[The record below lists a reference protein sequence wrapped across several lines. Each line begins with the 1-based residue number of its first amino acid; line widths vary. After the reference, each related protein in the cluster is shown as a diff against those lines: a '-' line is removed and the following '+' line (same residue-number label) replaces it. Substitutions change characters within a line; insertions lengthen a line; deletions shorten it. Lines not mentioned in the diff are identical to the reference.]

1 MQYINPYELLNLS
14 MISLSDIDS
23 RTITREKKRLFQEI
37 ELNGRDLITF
47 KGIEITKSQCVTAI
61 DELDDKH
68 KREFYFFI
76 HQNKPLNDFLTNGNL
91 SFFESHKVESIYK
104 LPAFINFISPFFD
117 QQYDKVLTNNF
128 KAGNKENVIKI
139 LSINPITN
147 TSFNENSYKNTY
159 QLIKDVDSEINQII
173 KEIDNEESPYI
184 DESFKGL
191 DTLIKSR
198 INIEILNLLPSYFQ
212 GIRNQLAQSIRNL
225 ARDINNE
232 PFELYIPAYNIISI
246 ANLIDTDALVKQT
259 ITTGYNTI
267 KGNYDI
273 EIKKR
278 ESEKTKPY
286 IDKYYSL
293 IDEIIA
299 KRNAVNN
306 KVLSALSVN
315 DWVNSKITISEL
327 NGLDSSA
334 FEVRNLTALAL
345 KSLSV
350 TIWNDLD
357 DIDIAISVLARAITI
372 KVDEDTKAKLVESK
386 IQLDDLKAK
395 IQRQKVAALQRANA
409 TPEKEKSS
417 YGVLIGLGV
426 IILIIYLIS
435 NSNSSSSSSSSPTN
449 SYSNNSYNSTPA
461 VVDTASS
468 YVNSPPP
475 SNNTYSTEPVYT
487 KVAMQNGN
495 FSNCSGVVPKY
506 DKNISTKLIIT
517 TELTDVAVK
526 IFDYETNRCIRFV
539 FVNDGT
545 TYSVKNIPEG
555 KYYLKIAYGNDWQ
568 VKEGDPACKGRFT
581 SHASYKKDYS
591 IYDFNKIYKDDG
603 RVSIPYYTLKLYRTY
618 TTDNS
623 ESNSTGNSISETD
636 FNNN

>member
-1 MQYINPYELLNLS
+1 MNYINPYELLNLS
-14 MISLSDIDS
+14 STDLSDIDS
-23 RTITREKKRLFQEI
+23 KTIIREKKRLFQEI
-37 ELNGRDLITF
+37 ALNGHDLITF

-61 DELDDKH
+61 DELEDKH
-68 KREFYFFI
+68 KREFHFFI
-76 HQNKPLNDFLTNGNL
+76 HQNKPLNDFLTNGAL
-91 SFFESHKVESIYK
+91 TFFESHKVESIYK
-104 LPAFINFISPFFD
+104 LPTFINFISPFFD
-117 QQYDKVLTNNF
+117 QQYDKVLTKNF

-139 LSINPITN
+139 LSIKPITN

-159 QLIKDVDSEINQII
+159 QAIKDVDSEINQII
-173 KEIDNEESPYI
+173 KEIDNKESPYI

-212 GIRNQLAQSIRNL
+212 SIRNQLAQSIRNL

-246 ANLIDTDALVKQT
+246 ANSIDTDALVKQT

-267 KGNYDI
+267 KGNYDR
-273 EIKKR
+273 EIKKQ

-286 IDKYYSL
+286 IDKYYLL

-306 KVLSALSVN
+306 KVLTALSVN

-327 NGLDSSA
+327 NGLNSSA

-350 TIWNDLD
+350 AIWNDLD
-357 DIDIAISVLARAITI
+357 DIDIAISVLAKATTI

-417 YGVLIGLGV
+417 YDVLIGLGV
-426 IILIIYLIS
+426 IILIIYLVS
-435 NSNSSSSSSSSPTN
+435 NSNSSSNSSSSPSN

-468 YVNSPPP
+468 YSNSTPLA
-475 SNNTYSTEPVYT
+475 NNSYSTEPVYT
-487 KVAMQNGN
+487 KVEMQNGN

-506 DKNISTKLIIT
+506 DKSISTKLIIT
-517 TELTDVAVK
+517 AELTDAAVK
-526 IFDYETNRCIRFV
+526 LYDYETDRCIRFV
-539 FVNDGT
+539 FINNGT

-568 VKEGDPACKGRFT
+568 VREGDPVCKGRFA

-591 IYDFNKIYKDDG
+591 VYDFNKTYYDDG

-623 ESNSTGNSISETD
+623 ESNTAGNSISETD